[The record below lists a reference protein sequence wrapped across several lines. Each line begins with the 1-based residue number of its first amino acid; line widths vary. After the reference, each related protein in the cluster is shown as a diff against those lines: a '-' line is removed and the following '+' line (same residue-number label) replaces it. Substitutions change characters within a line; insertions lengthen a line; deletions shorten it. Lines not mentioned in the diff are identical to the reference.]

1 MNERNDI
8 EEQQLEEERSKL
20 LQRVQDW
27 LDVPMLVLA
36 FVWLA
41 LLIGEFVLGE
51 STPFYVL
58 GTVIWIIFI
67 LGFLVEF
74 SLAPR
79 KIAYVK
85 KNWLVVLSLILP
97 ALRIFRIFYAVRLLR
112 LASVGRSVRLVRVV
126 TSLNRGMG
134 ALGASLGRRGFGYVV
149 VLTVLVVFAGAAG
162 IFAFERN
169 IDGGPQ
175 SYGEALWWTAMVVMT
190 MGSQYWPETTEGR
203 ILCLILSIYALGVF
217 GYLTAALATFFVGRD
232 AENEEAELAGATAL
246 EDLRKEVLA
255 LREDL
260 RTLPPQ
266 SPPDAHLSRG
276 DAS

>member
-97 ALRIFRIFYAVRLLR
+97 ALRIFRIFYAFRLLR

-162 IFAFERN
+162 IFAFERH

-190 MGSQYWPETTEGR
+190 MGSQYWPETAEGR
-203 ILCLILSIYALGVF
+203 ILCVILALYALATF

-232 AENEEAELAGATAL
+232 AENEEAELAGAAAL
-246 EDLRKEVLA
+246 ADLRKEVLA

-266 SPPDAHLSRG
+266 SPPRDAI
-276 DAS
+276 